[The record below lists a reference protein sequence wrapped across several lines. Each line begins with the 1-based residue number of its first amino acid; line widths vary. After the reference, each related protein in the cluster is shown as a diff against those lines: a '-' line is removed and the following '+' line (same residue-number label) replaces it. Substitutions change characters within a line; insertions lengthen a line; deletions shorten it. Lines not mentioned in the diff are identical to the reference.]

1 MLAQH
6 TVDACLEKGV
16 DMMMMVSMM
25 ALMMALIKI
34 LMTVTTTTPTR
45 LACKET
51 FASMA
56 ASPTTFKEGIALNHI
71 DI

>member
-6 TVDACLEKGV
+6 IVDACLKKGV
-16 DMMMMVSMM
+16 DMMMMV
-25 ALMMALIKI
+25 LMMVLIKI
-34 LMTVTTTTPTR
+34 LMMVTTTTATR

-56 ASPTTFKEGIALNHI
+56 ASPTTFKERIALNHI

>member
-1 MLAQH
+1 MGMIEMVLMK
-6 TVDACLEKGV
+6 VL
-16 DMMMMVSMM
+16 MMVLTMV
-25 ALMMALIKI
+25 LMMVLIKI
-34 LMTVTTTTPTR
+34 LMMVTTTTATR

-56 ASPTTFKEGIALNHI
+56 ASPTTFKERIALNHI